1 MHKSEGWAQFVHPS
15 MYNMHKSMTQ
25 WLIGIFVRFLSS
37 KDNLMRE
44 TKFPLSTT
52 FNSLPDC

>member
-25 WLIGIFVRFLSS
+25 WLIGIFVRFLSF

-52 FNSLPDC
+52 FNSLRDC